1 MVKIKS
7 SVRANNTG
15 SVYIEP
21 PPVDPTIYD
30 DPVALQIDW
39 SPLNYDSASFCTYR
53 LTRVS
58 SDCLAFKPTL
68 QTLALFGGFLFAGI
82 ALLLYTFSGHLETFP
97 LLLGLVFLLLGFY
110 LLYYKAAPIVFDK
123 GSGLFVIGWKRAG
136 RVPDR
141 ENPKNVIDLDSVYA
155 LQLISK
161 IIYRK
166 TPYLCYDLNLV
177 LKNGKRIA
185 VLSHANKNKIRDD
198 TLILADFLDK
208 PLWEAID

>member
-1 MVKIKS
+1 MHLQADKS
-7 SVRANNTG
+7 KQRLLSLQADPADFG
-15 SVYIEP
+15 
-21 PPVDPTIYD
+21 PV
-30 DPVALQIDW
+30 W
-39 SPLNYDSASFCTYR
+39 RFSFCRNSAPALYIFG
-53 LTRVS
+53 S
-58 SDCLAFKPTL
+58 SGNFPF
-68 QTLALFGGFLFAGI
+68 ALGPLLFA
-82 ALLLYTFSGHLETFP
+82 A
-97 LLLGLVFLLLGFY
+97 GFY